1 MEHLAATYGDRL
13 TLVAAGRAQLKEQ
26 LYPSCVL
33 QVPCIKAL
41 LAESE
46 VNVFSF
52 VEVDDAVRQLLGD
65 VIATVP
71 LFDTPVG
78 ATRRVD
84 TAKHENDSF
93 TGNVNSKG
101 SASREEDGAIE
112 NSTRRTP
119 SVETAARRRS
129 VGEGI
134 RSVGEGIRSV
144 GEGIAPSE
152 NENRNESDKEK
163 RDDTTKER
171 AVSLRKKTS
180 HTPRAVP
187 TEDRLVA
194 TRAVDKPSRRR
205 RTSTETRPA
214 DIPAIHVTD
223 NAKDRSQDSDDA
235 PCTVHADADHSSETV
250 LCETKRQN
258 DLDSCDEPG
267 HIRCSSPRVNDVDPK
282 CDVRRATSKGRHK
295 LSAALCSNG
304 VAAADENGRT
314 PVKTLHRLVKLA
326 EERVASLTSTKRP
339 VYPATPSGD
348 KTHKTAACNSTQP
361 CESAPMPSCCH
372 SNVADDASTS
382 DDPALPVLEKHE
394 IERETEPAT
403 PNSQPVRS
411 DSVYDDSEMPELI
424 CCAY

>member
-52 VEVDDAVRQLLGD
+52 VQVDDAVRQLLGD
-65 VIATVP
+65 VTATVP
-71 LFDTPVG
+71 LFDTPVV
-78 ATRRVD
+78 ATRSVD
-84 TAKHENDSF
+84 TAKHENDSVI
-93 TGNVNSKG
+93 GNVDSKG
-101 SASREEDGAIE
+101 SASREEGGAIE

-119 SVETAARRRS
+119 SMETAARHRS

-134 RSVGEGIRSV
+134 RSVGEGF
-144 GEGIAPSE
+144 APSE
-152 NENRNESDKEK
+152 NENRNENDNEK
-163 RDDTTKER
+163 RDDMTKER

-180 HTPRAVP
+180 HTPRAAP
-187 TEDRLVA
+187 AEDRLVA
-194 TRAVDKPSRRR
+194 TRAVDKASRRH

-214 DIPAIHVTD
+214 DITAIHVTD
-223 NAKDRSQDSDDA
+223 NAKGTSQDSDAA
-235 PCTVHADADHSSETV
+235 PFTVHADADHSAETV

-304 VAAADENGRT
+304 VAAAGENGRT
-314 PVKTLHRLVKLA
+314 PVKTLDRLVKLA
-326 EERVASLTSTKRP
+326 EERVASLTFTKRP

-361 CESAPMPSCCH
+361 CESAPTPSCCH